1 MKHNVEFLS
10 HMNLT
15 VFFAAYMVLNWWNL
29 FNARV
34 IGKNKSIFDGLG
46 RNLKFVGVALGI
58 LFVTIVIVQIGG
70 EAFQTVPLS
79 WQTWGYIIL
88 FTSPVV
94 IVRELWYRLVSRK

>member
-1 MKHNVEFLS
+1 M
-10 HMNLT
+10 
-15 VFFAAYMVLNWWNL
+15 
-29 FNARV
+29 
-34 IGKNKSIFDGLG
+34 
-46 RNLKFVGVALGI
+46 KFVGVALGI